1 MFHDDVFVRSATK
14 CLPNLDLPFL
24 VFCSVNLWGAGGLSK
39 GEIEEKINP
48 FSGLPDLLLGCPS
61 ANCLAHTNDMLFGY
75 VFTGRPNWYKT
86 AGIEVSRNVYFTFH
100 TGYK

>member
-48 FSGLPDLLLGCPS
+48 FSGLPDLL
-61 ANCLAHTNDMLFGY
+61 
-75 VFTGRPNWYKT
+75 
-86 AGIEVSRNVYFTFH
+86 
-100 TGYK
+100 